1 MSTRALWCVLVAA
14 IALLV
19 AVHVFRADDKPGL
32 AAVQNGVPTQARRS
46 SKQSSRTPDSAARL
60 RARLAALPGDSPEML
75 AAMARARAAMLP
87 PGPDWWGTPFD
98 HIHDR
103 MRAAAEQ
110 GDMRAAYALGSRY
123 LACQEALRERT
134 PARILEQL
142 EQELDGEESLN
153 DNARLSEGRLN
164 TTRRRFEQE
173 LDRYEACE
181 SVDAER
187 MQDGMAWL
195 ERAGRSGS
203 ESARGAYVGAV
214 LDFRSEDRAR
224 LISEIEQIVEARA
237 LARDWMQ
244 QALVAGEEWP
254 LESFGRAYDGSA
266 LYPRDPVRRDTFS
279 YVQSLVRGRRSGD
292 LEALWTNGP
301 HRYGKEL
308 TGAQWDWVEAE
319 GRRIFE
325 RYYEDRPV
333 WPNGAPPTR
342 VLQETRERIEQRR
355 AALRAAQRG

>member
-1 MSTRALWCVLVAA
+1 MSTRALWCVLVAG
-14 IALLV
+14 IVLLG
-19 AVHVFRADDKPGL
+19 AMHVFRPDQRPGL
-32 AAVQNGVPTQARRS
+32 AAVRTGAFAHARMSSPQSAQA
-46 SKQSSRTPDSAARL
+46 PDSAARL
-60 RARLAALPGDSPEML
+60 RARLAALPGDSPETL
-75 AAMARARAAMLP
+75 AAMARARGAMLP

-98 HIHDR
+98 QIHDR
-103 MRAAAEQ
+103 MRTAAEQ

-123 LACQEALRERT
+123 IACEKALRERT
-134 PARILEQL
+134 PAFILENL
-142 EQELDGEESLN
+142 EQELDDEESSGY
-153 DNARLSEGRLN
+153 DVHESKGRLSN
-164 TTRRRFEQE
+164 TRRRFEQE
-173 LDRYEACE
+173 LDQYEACA
-181 SVDAER
+181 SVGAER

-195 ERAGRSGS
+195 ERAGQSGS
-203 ESARGAYVGAV
+203 ESARGAYVSAV
-214 LDFRSEDRAR
+214 LGFRSEDRAR
-224 LISEIEQIVEARA
+224 LISEIERVVESRAQAREW
-237 LARDWMQ
+237 LQ

-254 LESFGRAYDGSA
+254 LESFNQAYEGSA
-266 LYPRDPVRRDTFS
+266 LYPRDPVRRNTFS

-292 LEALWTNGP
+292 FEALWANGP

-342 VLQETRERIEQRR
+342 VQQETRERIEQRR